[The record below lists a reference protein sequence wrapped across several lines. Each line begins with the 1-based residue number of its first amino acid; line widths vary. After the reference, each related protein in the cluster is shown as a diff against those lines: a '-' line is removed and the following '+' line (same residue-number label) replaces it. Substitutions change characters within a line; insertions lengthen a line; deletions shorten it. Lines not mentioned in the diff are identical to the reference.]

1 MRCEHVLLAM
11 GCSTRQIMVGRAHA
25 SMGPTG
31 TRAKCHCVVRACS
44 MWLGRAECGKIVRD
58 GVLDRSAGLLA

>member
-11 GCSTRQIMVGRAHA
+11 GCSTRRIMVGVVHA

-31 TRAKCHCVVRACS
+31 TRAKCVVRACS
-44 MWLGRAECGKIVRD
+44 MWLGRLECGKIVRD